1 LLHSHNDICGEE
13 ISACCLDDR
22 RRKILIGDVKGRIG
36 VYNVANGQLM
46 KTTHFENESVVVS
59 LEYFDEGKCFV
70 AGFQNGLTCIFDE
83 NDMEDCH
90 LVRSFEHFNRHKELL
105 MSKFDHHS
113 NTVATAGGSTNL
125 ARLWN
130 YNSGKCDTEL
140 VLGHSPST
148 IIVDLMLLHPYPLV
162 MTSDTT
168 GNVILWGSRGTRWQ
182 GLRIA
187 GFLNATPSNAEYEK
201 RTRRADEEEDVA
213 PLRALPPPLPKS
225 ARALKRMET
234 EKAAAQGAFASQ
246 PSFNSSEKGTG
257 TVVPT
262 KQRGLRNSFNPLSE
276 GFRID
281 PILKASSEQTARL
294 LFEESEGKW
303 GRTSPAQTMCW
314 DSENARIYTGD
325 ELGNIRCFDLSDVF
339 QDLRVETLL
348 EDSTKHRIL
357 GLCRSKI
364 RNSHSAVPPMFEMN
378 ISDEFDACATHYLL
392 GQPGNAMSYL
402 GVQYV
407 WSFLGHND
415 RIISCSLVPTLGLL
429 TSGADRLVK
438 MWSFDGLPIGVLL
451 QSVPVGTK
459 SRSWEL
465 NFDVDKI
472 IEQENETLDQIIGSA
487 AELANSPDKPDISRM
502 TTAEMQIGQETA
514 DFSKSELRQRIEK
527 SSKILGLD
535 FPKHEKFD
543 FYHHMN
549 QHVGTTGTLASSQQ
563 NKSDNDNFTIGE
575 GSVGSSNTGKSLVEA
590 LKEIKSTDSA
600 VDYEM
605 KTKQMTI
612 IQQKRKAHKLMN
624 ISKDYEAKTGVKV
637 KLHTPTANDELEEK
651 SQKDLDK
658 LLTATSHFA
667 KISQQPPSSAGGGD
681 ALTTS
686 STHSLPPIPPSAMI
700 SGHYHNNN
708 NNNLTLEEPSLGSD
722 LGFSKGSV
730 GFPSPNNNN
739 NTPHHNN
746 AHNPNRRTS
755 TVKSKIMESI
765 KNVHDTGPRT
775 ISMINSCRKYS
786 TYTALDEAIAQNN
799 ESMPPSNEGSQVLT
813 SHHHHHGA
821 SPGPGPEELAEMRA
835 NREKKHKEL
844 MASMVLNSD
853 RPSMIST
860 ANKDSNH
867 HNHNRFSRSSSGKED
882 HSKQHHQ
889 QQNHSQSHHQQQQR
903 SSLATHKTS
912 NSSLGGKLSNIDE
925 SLEGKSEIDSLEGG
939 QPPTTAPGSRAK
951 TPTALSKQNSTSFSL
966 GESLTSQD

>member
-1 LLHSHNDICGEE
+1 
-13 ISACCLDDR
+13 
-22 RRKILIGDVKGRIG
+22 
-36 VYNVANGQLM
+36 VY
-46 KTTHFENESVVVS
+46 
-59 LEYFDEGKCFV
+59 
-70 AGFQNGLTCIFDE
+70 
-83 NDMEDCH
+83 
-90 LVRSFEHFNRHKELL
+90 
-105 MSKFDHHS
+105 
-113 NTVATAGGSTNL
+113 
-125 ARLWN
+125 
-130 YNSGKCDTEL
+130 
-140 VLGHSPST
+140 
-148 IIVDLMLLHPYPLV
+148 
-162 MTSDTT
+162 
-168 GNVILWGSRGTRWQ
+168 
-182 GLRIA
+182 
-187 GFLNATPSNAEYEK
+187 
-201 RTRRADEEEDVA
+201 
-213 PLRALPPPLPKS
+213 
-225 ARALKRMET
+225 
-234 EKAAAQGAFASQ
+234 
-246 PSFNSSEKGTG
+246 
-257 TVVPT
+257 PT
-262 KQRGLRNSFNPLSE
+262 
-276 GFRID
+276 
-281 PILKASSEQTARL
+281 
-294 LFEESEGKW
+294 
-303 GRTSPAQTMCW
+303 
-314 DSENARIYTGD
+314 
-325 ELGNIRCFDLSDVF
+325 
-339 QDLRVETLL
+339 DLR
-348 EDSTKHRIL
+348 
-357 GLCRSKI
+357 
-364 RNSHSAVPPMFEMN
+364 
-378 ISDEFDACATHYLL
+378 
-392 GQPGNAMSYL
+392 
-402 GVQYV
+402 
-407 WSFLGHND
+407 
-415 RIISCSLVPTLGLL
+415 
-429 TSGADRLVK
+429 
-438 MWSFDGLPIGVLL
+438 
-451 QSVPVGTK
+451 
-459 SRSWEL
+459 
-465 NFDVDKI
+465 
-472 IEQENETLDQIIGSA
+472 
-487 AELANSPDKPDISRM
+487 
-502 TTAEMQIGQETA
+502 
-514 DFSKSELRQRIEK
+514 
-527 SSKILGLD
+527 
-535 FPKHEKFD
+535 
-543 FYHHMN
+543 
-549 QHVGTTGTLASSQQ
+549 
-563 NKSDNDNFTIGE
+563 
-575 GSVGSSNTGKSLVEA
+575 
-590 LKEIKSTDSA
+590 
-600 VDYEM
+600 
-605 KTKQMTI
+605 
-612 IQQKRKAHKLMN
+612 
-624 ISKDYEAKTGVKV
+624 
-637 KLHTPTANDELEEK
+637 NDELEEK

-700 SGHYHNNN
+700 SGHYQHN

-746 AHNPNRRTS
+746 PPNRRTS

-882 HSKQHHQ
+882 QSKQHHQ